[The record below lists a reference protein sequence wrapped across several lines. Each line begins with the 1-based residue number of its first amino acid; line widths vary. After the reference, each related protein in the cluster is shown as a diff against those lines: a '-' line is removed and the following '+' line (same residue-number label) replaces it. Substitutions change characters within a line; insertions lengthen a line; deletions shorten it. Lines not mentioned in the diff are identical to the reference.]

1 MDSSNFFTL
10 NPDISNTAET
20 FLKQGMGFNVIF
32 NTPLTAHIHEP
43 DGENLP
49 HAYATTVVATI
60 TPLTLPLN
68 LTQAAKP
75 TKAKKKQ
82 Q

>member
-10 NPDISNTAET
+10 NPDISNMAET
-20 FLKQGMGFNVIF
+20 FLKQGMGFTVTF

-49 HAYATTVVATI
+49 HAYATTVATI

-68 LTQAAKP
+68 LTQAVKP